1 MCKEKNTLV
10 KLLSGKHYSLF
21 RHTLV
26 VIKAFISF
34 KYVLLLD
41 CALFNESVD
50 FEGSTFYLLWQH
62 YSHQPKGGNNPN
74 FHRWAII
81 TGVNGLNVCVPP
93 ETMLKH
99 YPQC

>member
-41 CALFNESVD
+41 CALFNESID
-50 FEGSTFYLLWQH
+50 FEGSTFYLLNE
-62 YSHQPKGGNNPN
+62 GDCELLD
-74 FHRWAII
+74 R
-81 TGVNGLNVCVPP
+81 
-93 ETMLKH
+93 
-99 YPQC
+99 